1 MQQVKLLL
9 FLKNNFICFSSMN
22 IIRHIPNT
30 ITSLNL
36 LSGCFAVILSFSGNF
51 KGALFMII
59 ASAVFDFCDG
69 FAARLLKAYSPMGK
83 ELDSLAD
90 MVSFGL
96 APATIMFNKMLHYF
110 GEDFKQGADH
120 LAGLFNLEVAGSTDI
135 FSRILS
141 LPFMEASGYMI
152 PLLCALSI
160 AVFSGLRLAK
170 FNIDTR
176 QTENF
181 IGLATPSCALIVGSL
196 IYACETYPQIDAFFA
211 QNVYILAI
219 VSVVLALLLVCEIP
233 MFSFKF
239 KSFRWADNRIKFSFL
254 ICAVIIAVV
263 QTLIMGGFSLSIW
276 IFATFVCY
284 ILLNVCVALA
294 AKR

>member
-1 MQQVKLLL
+1 
-9 FLKNNFICFSSMN
+9 MN
-22 IIRHIPNT
+22 IIRHIPNS

-36 LSGCFAVILSFSGNF
+36 LSGCFAVIFAFAGNF
-51 KGALFMII
+51 KAALFMII

-96 APATIMFNKMLHYF
+96 APAVIMFNKMLEYF
-110 GEDFKQGADH
+110 GADFQEGANK
-120 LAGLFNLEVAGSTDI
+120 LAGLFNLEVTGSSDI
-135 FSRILS
+135 FSKILS
-141 LPFMEASGYMI
+141 LPLMEAAGYMI
-152 PLLCALSI
+152 PLMCALLI

-196 IYACETYPQIDAFFA
+196 IYACESYPAVDAFFA
-211 QNVYILAI
+211 DKVYLLAI
-219 VSVVLALLLVCEIP
+219 ISFALALLLVSEIP

-239 KSFRWADNRIKFSFL
+239 KSLRWSDNKIKFSFL
-254 ICAVIIAVV
+254 ICAAAIAVV
-263 QTLIMGGFSLSIW
+263 QIILMGGFSLSIW

-284 ILLNVCVALA
+284 ILLNVCVALLP
-294 AKR
+294 KR